1 MVFSHRRPPVFGG
14 GPQRVRHQGNPDTAV
29 NPKSIPQFEAPNT
42 PLWIGN
48 NDLQDTYGKVQKKN
62 AEEAAA
68 SLF

>member
-48 NDLQDTYGKVQKKN
+48 NDLQVGEFDEKRLKN
-62 AEEAAA
+62 VPPRA
-68 SLF
+68 